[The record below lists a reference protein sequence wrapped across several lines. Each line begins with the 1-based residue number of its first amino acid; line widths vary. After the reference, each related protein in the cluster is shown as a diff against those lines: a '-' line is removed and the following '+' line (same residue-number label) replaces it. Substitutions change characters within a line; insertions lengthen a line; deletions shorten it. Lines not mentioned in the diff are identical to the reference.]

1 MLNVLNFSKN
11 KLHHRC
17 FDNNLQKFLRTNTL
31 EKVTGH
37 IFLDSCINGRF
48 MLKQLNDLNS
58 KWKELIKRMPSLL
71 AAREICYI
79 LVVDEDLPK
88 VVKIDQ
94 DSSPDSLLFPWNTFI
109 LLVTHFILISMYFY
123 YILTYGAMSRS
134 KL

>member
-31 EKVTGH
+31 ENVTGH

-94 DSSPDSLLFPWNTFI
+94 DSSPDSLLFPRNTFI